1 MDKIEEILII
11 AQEECAE
18 LIQEI
23 SKIRRFGL
31 DSTHRDGQSHR
42 LKLTQEAGDVLA
54 MIQLMQEHGLFTGVE
69 LQSATEAKFLKLKTW
84 SNIYEQVDKQDKKY

>member
-31 DSTHRDGQSHR
+31 DSTHRDGLSHR
-42 LKLTQEAGDVLA
+42 LKLTQEVGDVLA
-54 MIQLMQEHGLFTGVE
+54 MIHLMRDHGLFTDAE
-69 LQSATEAKFLKLKTW
+69 LQAAMDAKFLKLKTW
-84 SNIYEQVDKQDKKY
+84 SRIYEQD

>member
-31 DSTHRDGQSHR
+31 DSTHRDGQNHR
-42 LKLTQEAGDVLA
+42 TKLTQETGDVLA
-54 MIQLMQEHGLFTGVE
+54 MIELMKSHGLFTDVE
-69 LQSATEAKFLKLKTW
+69 LQEASDAKFKKLKTW
-84 SNIYEQVDKQDKKY
+84 SSIYK

>member
-1 MDKIEEILII
+1 MDKIEEIFII

-31 DSTHRDGQSHR
+31 DSMHRDGQSHR

-54 MIQLMQEHGLFTGVE
+54 MIELMKAQGLFTDTE
-69 LQSATEAKFLKLKTW
+69 LQAAMAAKFLKLKTW
-84 SNIYEQVDKQDKKY
+84 SNIYEQD

>member
-31 DSTHRDGQSHR
+31 ESTHRDGQSHR

-54 MIQLMQEHGLFTGVE
+54 MIELMKSHELFTDAE
-69 LQSATEAKFLKLKTW
+69 LQAATEAKFHKLKTW
-84 SNIYEQVDKQDKKY
+84 SRIYEQN

>member
-31 DSTHRDGQSHR
+31 DSTHRDGLSHR

-54 MIQLMQEHGLFTGVE
+54 MIELMKAQGLFTDAE
-69 LQSATEAKFLKLKTW
+69 LQAAMAAKFLKLKTW
-84 SNIYEQVDKQDKKY
+84 SNIYEQD